1 MNTVNDDKLFRKVM
15 LRVLPLAMLGFF
27 LSYLDRV
34 NIGYAQETMSADLG
48 FSYAVYGL
56 GAGLFFV
63 GYFIF
68 EIPSNLILA
77 RVGARK
83 WIARIM
89 ITWGIISG
97 LMFFVNS
104 EWLFYLLRF
113 LLGVAE
119 AGFIPGILF
128 YMASWFP
135 PSRRGRAWGIF
146 YIALASS
153 GLIGGPVSGVILANM
168 DGIGGHAGWQ
178 WLFFIEAIPTVL
190 LGIVIL
196 FVLQEDYRTVKWLKP
211 AEKARLGALLA
222 AEAPAGG
229 HTPLRQVFKSKLIW
243 MLTAV
248 YFSYNFALYGIS
260 FWLPNLVGELG
271 FAGPIAIGFIS
282 AIPSLAAIVSMVTFG
297 FLSDRV
303 GERKKFIAAAFVLS
317 ALGFA
322 LCIVAGTSNPIL
334 GVIGLS
340 LANAGALSIP
350 AIFWSFQTSMLAGTA
365 LAGGIALINSTGN
378 LAGFAAPYL
387 IGAVKDSLGSA
398 TVALYITGGIMLL
411 GAVLVLTIK
420 RSGRVPREDDV
431 APVAGIGSDAGHP
444 QRVS

>member
-1 MNTVNDDKLFRKVM
+1 MTTVNDDKLFRKVM

-34 NIGYAQETMSADLG
+34 NIGYAQATMSADLG
-48 FSYAVYGL
+48 FSNVVYGL
-56 GAGLFFV
+56 GAGLFFI

-77 RVGARK
+77 KVGARK

-89 ITWGIISG
+89 ITWGLISG
-97 LMFFVNS
+97 LMFIVDS
-104 EWLFYLLRF
+104 EWMFYLLRF

-128 YMASWFP
+128 YMAHWFP
-135 PSRRGRAWGIF
+135 ASRRGRAWGIF

-153 GLIGGPVSGVILANM
+153 GLIGGPVSGFILSGM
-168 DGIGGHAGWQ
+168 DGVWGHAGWQ
-178 WLFFIEAIPTVL
+178 WLFVIEAIPTVL

-196 FVLQEDYRTVKWLKP
+196 FFLQEDYRKATWLTEP
-211 AEKARLGALLA
+211 ERDRLGSLLA
-222 AEAPAGG
+222 AERVDEAE
-229 HTPLRQVFKSKLIW
+229 TPLRKVFTSKLIW
-243 MLTAV
+243 LLTAV

-260 FWLPNLVGELG
+260 FWLPTLIGDLG
-271 FAGPIAIGFIS
+271 ITDTVQIGFLS
-282 AIPSLAAIVSMVTFG
+282 ALPSLAAIISMVTFG
-297 FLSDRV
+297 YLSDRA
-303 GERKKFIAAAFVLS
+303 GERRKFIAAAFLLS
-317 ALGFA
+317 ATGFVI
-322 LCIVAGTSNPIL
+322 CIIAGTDPVWGI
-334 GVIGLS
+334 IGLC

-387 IGAVKDSLGSA
+387 IGFVKDTTGVA
-398 TVALYITGGIMLL
+398 TVALYITGGIMIV
-411 GAVLVLTIK
+411 GAILTMTVRQHRAVAAAKDLPSELVSK
-420 RSGRVPREDDV
+420 
-431 APVAGIGSDAGHP
+431 
-444 QRVS
+444 

>member
-1 MNTVNDDKLFRKVM
+1 MNVNDDKLFRKVM

-34 NIGYAQETMSADLG
+34 NIGYAQATMSADLG
-48 FSYAVYGL
+48 FSNVVYGL
-56 GAGLFFV
+56 GAGLFFI

-77 RVGARK
+77 KVGARR

-89 ITWGIISG
+89 ITWGLISG
-97 LMFFVNS
+97 LMFIVDS
-104 EWLFYLLRF
+104 EWMFYLLRF

-128 YMASWFP
+128 YMAHWFP
-135 PSRRGRAWGIF
+135 ASRRGRAWGIF

-153 GLIGGPVSGVILANM
+153 GLIGGPVSGFILSGM
-168 DGIGGHAGWQ
+168 DGVWGHAGWQ
-178 WLFFIEAIPTVL
+178 WLFVIEAIPTVL

-196 FVLQEDYRTVKWLKP
+196 FCLQEDYRTVTWLTEP
-211 AEKARLGALLA
+211 ERARLGTLLA
-222 AEAPAGG
+222 AERVDEAE
-229 HTPLRQVFKSKLIW
+229 TPLRKVFTSKLIW
-243 MLTAV
+243 LLTAV

-260 FWLPNLVGELG
+260 FWLPTLIGDLGITDTVQVGFL
-271 FAGPIAIGFIS
+271 S
-282 AIPSLAAIVSMVTFG
+282 ALPSLAAIVSMVTFG
-297 FLSDRV
+297 FLSDRA
-303 GERKKFIAAAFVLS
+303 GERRKFIAAAFLLS
-317 ALGFA
+317 ATGFA
-322 LCIVAGTSNPIL
+322 ICIIAGTDPVWGI
-334 GVIGLS
+334 IGLC

-387 IGAVKDSLGSA
+387 IGFVKDA
-398 TVALYITGGIMLL
+398 TGVATIALYITGAIMII
-411 GAVLVLTIK
+411 GAILTMTVRQHRAVNTAEDLPSELVSK
-420 RSGRVPREDDV
+420 
-431 APVAGIGSDAGHP
+431 
-444 QRVS
+444 

>member
-1 MNTVNDDKLFRKVM
+1 MTTVNDDKLFRKVM

-34 NIGYAQETMSADLG
+34 NIGYAQATMSADLG
-48 FSYAVYGL
+48 FSNVVYGL

-63 GYFIF
+63 GYFLF

-77 RVGARK
+77 KVGARK

-97 LMFFVNS
+97 LMFIVDS
-104 EWLFYLLRF
+104 EWMFYLLRF

-128 YMASWFP
+128 YMAHWFP
-135 PSRRGRAWGIF
+135 ASRRGRAWGIF

-153 GLIGGPVSGVILANM
+153 GLIGGPVSGFILSGM
-168 DGIGGHAGWQ
+168 DGVWGHTGWQ
-178 WLFFIEAIPTVL
+178 WLFVIEAIPTVL
-190 LGIVIL
+190 LGIIVL
-196 FVLQEDYRTVKWLKP
+196 FFLQEDYRKVGWLTEP
-211 AEKARLGALLA
+211 ERDRLGTLLA
-222 AEAPAGG
+222 AERVDEAE
-229 HTPLRQVFKSKLIW
+229 TPLRKVFTSKLIW
-243 MLTAV
+243 LLTAV

-260 FWLPNLVGELG
+260 FWLPTLIGDLGITDAVQVGFL
-271 FAGPIAIGFIS
+271 S
-282 AIPSLAAIVSMVTFG
+282 ALPSLAAIVSMVTFG
-297 FLSDRV
+297 YLSDRA
-303 GERKKFIAAAFVLS
+303 GERRKFIAAAFLLS
-317 ALGFA
+317 ASGFA
-322 LCIVAGTSNPIL
+322 ICIVAGTDPVWGI
-334 GVIGLS
+334 IGLC

-387 IGAVKDSLGSA
+387 IGFVKDTTGVA
-398 TVALYITGGIMLL
+398 TVALYITGGIMIV
-411 GAVLVLTIK
+411 GAILTMTVRQHRAVASAEDLPSELVSK
-420 RSGRVPREDDV
+420 
-431 APVAGIGSDAGHP
+431 
-444 QRVS
+444 

>member
-1 MNTVNDDKLFRKVM
+1 MTTVNDDKLFRKVM

-34 NIGYAQETMSADLG
+34 NIGYAQATMSADLG
-48 FSYAVYGL
+48 FSNVVYGL
-56 GAGLFFV
+56 GAGLFFI

-77 RVGARK
+77 KVGARK

-89 ITWGIISG
+89 ITWGLISG
-97 LMFFVNS
+97 LMFIVDS
-104 EWLFYLLRF
+104 EWMFYLLRF

-128 YMASWFP
+128 YMAHWFP
-135 PSRRGRAWGIF
+135 ASRRGRAWGIF

-153 GLIGGPVSGVILANM
+153 GLIGGPVSGFILSGM
-168 DGIGGHAGWQ
+168 DGVWGHTGWQ
-178 WLFFIEAIPTVL
+178 WLFVIEAIPTVL

-196 FVLQEDYRTVKWLKP
+196 FCLQEDYRKVTWLTEP
-211 AEKARLGALLA
+211 ERDRLGSLLA
-222 AEAPAGG
+222 AERVDEAE
-229 HTPLRQVFKSKLIW
+229 TPLRKVFTSKLIW
-243 MLTAV
+243 LLTAV

-260 FWLPNLVGELG
+260 FWLPTLIGDLG
-271 FAGPIAIGFIS
+271 ITDTVQIGFLS
-282 AIPSLAAIVSMVTFG
+282 ALPSLAAIISMVTFG
-297 FLSDRV
+297 YLSDRA
-303 GERKKFIAAAFVLS
+303 GERRKFIAAAFLLS
-317 ALGFA
+317 AIGFA
-322 LCIVAGTSNPIL
+322 ICIIAGTDPVWGI
-334 GVIGLS
+334 IGLC

-387 IGAVKDSLGSA
+387 IGFVKDTTGVA
-398 TVALYITGGIMLL
+398 TVALYITGGIMIV
-411 GAVLVLTIK
+411 GAILTMTVRQHRAVATAKDLPSELVSK
-420 RSGRVPREDDV
+420 
-431 APVAGIGSDAGHP
+431 
-444 QRVS
+444 

>member
-1 MNTVNDDKLFRKVM
+1 MSLTVDDDALFRKIA

-34 NIGYAQETMSADLG
+34 NIGFAQEHLSAELG
-48 FSYAVYGL
+48 FSYSVYGL

-97 LMFFVNS
+97 LTFLVNS
-104 EWLFYLLRF
+104 EAMFYLLRF

-119 AGFIPGILF
+119 AGFIPGVLF
-128 YMASWFP
+128 YMSQWFP
-135 PSRRGRAWGIF
+135 ASRRGRAWGVF

-153 GLIGGPVSGVILANM
+153 GLIGGPVSGLILDGM
-168 DGIGGHAGWQ
+168 DNVAGLAGWQ
-178 WLFFIEAIPTVL
+178 WLFIAEAIPTVL

-196 FVLQEDYRTVKWLKP
+196 RFLQEDYRTVRWLSD
-211 AEKARLGALLA
+211 AERARLGALLE
-222 AEAPAGG
+222 AEAPAGE
-229 HTPLRQVFKSKLIW
+229 HPKLRTVFRSPLIW
-243 MLTAV
+243 LLTAI

-260 FWLPNLVGELG
+260 FWLPNLIRDLG
-271 FAGPIAIGFIS
+271 IKSDVAVGFIS
-282 AIPSLAAIVSMVTFG
+282 ALPSLAAIISMVAFG
-297 FLSDRV
+297 YSSDRR
-303 GERKKFIAAAFVLS
+303 GERKKHIAAAFALS
-317 ALGFA
+317 AIGFV
-322 LCIVAGTSNPIL
+322 LCIVAGDHVIL
-334 GVIGLS
+334 GIVGLM

-350 AIFWSFQTSMLAGTA
+350 AIFWSFQTSMLTGTA

-387 IGAVKDSLGSA
+387 IGAVKDATASAAIALWITAGFMVLG
-398 TVALYITGGIMLL
+398 G
-411 GAVLVLTIK
+411 VLTLSV
-420 RSGRVPREDDV
+420 RHSGRVPRED
-431 APVAGIGSDAGHP
+431 AGITRAESTP
-444 QRVS
+444 TL

>member
-1 MNTVNDDKLFRKVM
+1 MNVNDDKLFRKVM

-34 NIGYAQETMSADLG
+34 NIGYAQATMSADLG
-48 FSYAVYGL
+48 FSNVVYGL
-56 GAGLFFV
+56 GAGLFFI

-77 RVGARK
+77 KVGARR

-89 ITWGIISG
+89 ITWGLISG
-97 LMFFVNS
+97 LMFIVDS
-104 EWLFYLLRF
+104 EWMFYLLRF

-128 YMASWFP
+128 YMAHWFP
-135 PSRRGRAWGIF
+135 ASRRGRAWGIF

-153 GLIGGPVSGVILANM
+153 GLIGGPVSGFILSGM
-168 DGIGGHAGWQ
+168 DGVWGHAGWQ
-178 WLFFIEAIPTVL
+178 WLFVIEAIPTVL

-196 FVLQEDYRTVKWLKP
+196 FCLQEDYRTVTWLTEP
-211 AEKARLGALLA
+211 ERARLGTLLA
-222 AEAPAGG
+222 AERVDEAE
-229 HTPLRQVFKSKLIW
+229 TPLRKVFTSKLIW
-243 MLTAV
+243 LLTAV

-260 FWLPNLVGELG
+260 FWLPTLIGDLGITDTVQVGFL
-271 FAGPIAIGFIS
+271 S
-282 AIPSLAAIVSMVTFG
+282 ALPSLAAIVSMVTFG
-297 FLSDRV
+297 FLSDRA
-303 GERKKFIAAAFVLS
+303 GERRKFIAAAFLLS
-317 ALGFA
+317 ATGFA
-322 LCIVAGTSNPIL
+322 ICIIAGTDPVWGI
-334 GVIGLS
+334 IGLC

-387 IGAVKDSLGSA
+387 IGFVKDTTGVA
-398 TVALYITGGIMLL
+398 TIALYITGAIMII
-411 GAVLVLTIK
+411 GAILTMTVRQHRAVNKAADLPSELVSK
-420 RSGRVPREDDV
+420 
-431 APVAGIGSDAGHP
+431 
-444 QRVS
+444 

>member
-1 MNTVNDDKLFRKVM
+1 MTTVNDDKLFRKVM

-34 NIGYAQETMSADLG
+34 NIGYAQATMSADLG
-48 FSYAVYGL
+48 FSNVVYGL

-63 GYFIF
+63 GYFLF

-77 RVGARK
+77 KVGARK

-97 LMFFVNS
+97 LMFIVES
-104 EWLFYLLRF
+104 EWMFYLLRF

-128 YMASWFP
+128 YMAHWFP
-135 PSRRGRAWGIF
+135 ASRRGRAWGIF

-153 GLIGGPVSGVILANM
+153 GLIGGPVSGFILSGM
-168 DGIGGHAGWQ
+168 DGVWGHTGWQ
-178 WLFFIEAIPTVL
+178 WLFVIEAIPTVL
-190 LGIVIL
+190 LGIIVL
-196 FVLQEDYRTVKWLKP
+196 FFLQEDYRKVGWLTEP
-211 AEKARLGALLA
+211 ERDRLGTLLA
-222 AEAPAGG
+222 AERVDEAE
-229 HTPLRQVFKSKLIW
+229 TPLRKVFTSKLIW
-243 MLTAV
+243 LLTAV

-260 FWLPNLVGELG
+260 FWLPTLIGDLGITDAVQVGFL
-271 FAGPIAIGFIS
+271 S
-282 AIPSLAAIVSMVTFG
+282 ALPSLAAIVSMVTFG
-297 FLSDRV
+297 YLSDRA
-303 GERKKFIAAAFVLS
+303 GERRKFIAAAFLLS
-317 ALGFA
+317 ATGFA
-322 LCIVAGTSNPIL
+322 ICIVAGTDPVWGI
-334 GVIGLS
+334 VGLC

-387 IGAVKDSLGSA
+387 IGFVKDTTGVA
-398 TVALYITGGIMLL
+398 TVALYITGGIMIV
-411 GAVLVLTIK
+411 GAILTMTVRQHRAVASAEDLPSELVSK
-420 RSGRVPREDDV
+420 
-431 APVAGIGSDAGHP
+431 
-444 QRVS
+444 